1 MTLPLAFR
9 LNGKRRLIS
18 LILSAK
24 TARYYWLRAC
34 RTLISMTEEKIQ
46 VVEGEHGSTQ
56 TTWTMPK
63 FEVLSIAGESTCIV
77 LPEYKVAFDMGTLP
91 SSSISMPHVFITHG
105 HMDHISSLPQHIS
118 IRGLRGMGPATY
130 YVPKVNVDAIN
141 GVLENFKLLDR
152 GKLSYNVKGIDI
164 GDEVNIGNNRFV
176 NPFKTIHR
184 IPSQG
189 YLIWHKNKKLKK
201 EYQGL
206 QPKEIAALS
215 REGVEVVDTQLIP
228 DIAYTGDTTIE
239 VFNESEDFKRANL
252 LFIEVTTLDDA
263 LSREKTKSRGHIHL
277 DDIIEVADQF
287 KNKAI
292 VFMHFS
298 SRYSKTQIQKIIA
311 EKLPDSIKSRVI
323 LALDAHQ

>member
-1 MTLPLAFR
+1 
-9 LNGKRRLIS
+9 
-18 LILSAK
+18 
-24 TARYYWLRAC
+24 
-34 RTLISMTEEKIQ
+34 
-46 VVEGEHGSTQ
+46 
-56 TTWTMPK
+56 
-63 FEVLSIAGESTCIV
+63 
-77 LPEYKVAFDMGTLP
+77 
-91 SSSISMPHVFITHG
+91 
-105 HMDHISSLPQHIS
+105 
-118 IRGLRGMGPATY
+118 
-130 YVPKVNVDAIN
+130 
-141 GVLENFKLLDR
+141 
-152 GKLSYNVKGIDI
+152 
-164 GDEVNIGNNRFV
+164 
-176 NPFKTIHR
+176 
-184 IPSQG
+184 
-189 YLIWHKNKKLKK
+189 
-201 EYQGL
+201 L